1 MALVIREDKNNG
13 IFVEGQS
20 EYVVT
25 NAQDCFI
32 LLRRGERNRI
42 TRQTRSNIHSSRS
55 HTIFQLLVESNR
67 PDHRGRLLRGK
78 LNLCDLAGSEKI
90 CKQESMGPQHLLEL
104 KTINLSLS
112 SLGKVI
118 SSLAQG
124 SKHAHIPYRDSKI
137 TRLLQDSLG
146 GNTKTTLIA
155 ACSSIIECSEET
167 ISTLKFADRAKQIL
181 VKVQANE
188 INAADDAVIKR
199 LQQEV
204 HHLKDILNLRRKG
217 GAHDIN

>member
-1 MALVIREDKNNG
+1 MNHGTTFTVYCSFLQIYNEKLFDLFQDRDNGKPLNIREDKYTG

-25 NAQDCFI
+25 NANDCFT
-32 LLRRGERNRI
+32 LLKRGEANRI

-55 HTIFQLLVESNR
+55 HTIFQILVES
-67 PDHRGRLLRGK
+67 DTADSKGLLFRGK

-90 CKQESMGPQHLLEL
+90 HKDESMGVQHFNEL

-118 SSLAQG
+118 SALAQG
-124 SKHAHIPYRDSKI
+124 KKKDHIPYRDSKI

-155 ACSSIIECSEET
+155 ACNSKSDCVTET
-167 ISTLKFADRAKQIL
+167 ISTLKFADRAK
-181 VKVQANE
+181 
-188 INAADDAVIKR
+188 
-199 LQQEV
+199 
-204 HHLKDILNLRRKG
+204 
-217 GAHDIN
+217 